1 MKLLLKKLK
10 WNIYVY
16 WLLYSFLKIVIFVSL
31 PLFVEYIT
39 QSMEKNNN
47 LETLIIYVVVYF
59 LLIAIIDIIS
69 NYLYKSTYTSFNDIR
84 RQFLLDI
91 HSRFMD
97 VDYNRFQSES
107 LDDLYSLYSLVQ
119 ANEDGIEGFYH
130 NSFEMLWQLV
140 LVLWFI
146 FYLSQFS
153 WLLVVLLIIFWI
165 CRLLIE
171 KQIQKIDLANL
182 NKVYEYKRKL
192 YYFTYDVSDI
202 SYGKEKRIYNFSS
215 NIKNH
220 YQKILNNYEKLKFT
234 INSNKTIW
242 YLCNQSIDVLIY
254 VSFCYF
260 SYRFFK
266 FNHQIE
272 KIISLFLAYILY
284 NQIFDNFIHNFINNW
299 SLIKKINLFN
309 LEDNNHKNQDKIVI
323 DDINEI
329 EFVNVSFGYDQQ
341 DLVIS
346 NCSFK
351 IKKGENVALLGLNGA
366 GKSTL
371 LKLLLGLL
379 KPTHGQILINGIDL
393 VKIDLNIYWS
403 LLTYIEQETNLIS
416 ISVYDFLR
424 ADNQNFNEEKA
435 LLAIEKVGLLDKIN
449 SYPNKIHTLMTNV
462 LTKDGV
468 EFSGGQLQKMLIAR
482 SLCREKS
489 CLYLFDEPT
498 SALDNNSEIN
508 TYNQLKDL
516 CFNKI
521 GLFIS
526 HRLKTTQFCQRVM
539 ILKDGQII
547 EDGNQKQLLNQRG
560 FYYRMLM
567 AELENSY
574 EKN

>member
-1 MKLLLKKLK
+1 M
-10 WNIYVY
+10 
-16 WLLYSFLKIVIFVSL
+16 
-31 PLFVEYIT
+31 
-39 QSMEKNNN
+39 
-47 LETLIIYVVVYF
+47 
-59 LLIAIIDIIS
+59 
-69 NYLYKSTYTSFNDIR
+69 
-84 RQFLLDI
+84 
-91 HSRFMD
+91 
-97 VDYNRFQSES
+97 
-107 LDDLYSLYSLVQ
+107 
-119 ANEDGIEGFYH
+119 
-130 NSFEMLWQLV
+130 
-140 LVLWFI
+140 
-146 FYLSQFS
+146 
-153 WLLVVLLIIFWI
+153 
-165 CRLLIE
+165 
-171 KQIQKIDLANL
+171 
-182 NKVYEYKRKL
+182 
-192 YYFTYDVSDI
+192 
-202 SYGKEKRIYNFSS
+202 
-215 NIKNH
+215 
-220 YQKILNNYEKLKFT
+220 
-234 INSNKTIW
+234 
-242 YLCNQSIDVLIY
+242 
-254 VSFCYF
+254 
-260 SYRFFK
+260 
-266 FNHQIE
+266 
-272 KIISLFLAYILY
+272 
-284 NQIFDNFIHNFINNW
+284 
-299 SLIKKINLFN
+299 
-309 LEDNNHKNQDKIVI
+309 
-323 DDINEI
+323 
-329 EFVNVSFGYDQQ
+329 
-341 DLVIS
+341 IS

-508 TYNQLKDL
+508 TYNQLKNL

-526 HRLKTTQFCQRVM
+526 HRLKTTRFCQRVM

-560 FYYRMLM
+560 FYYQMLM